1 MTAVLDLFSVAGRSA
16 LVTGGAS
23 GIGLAYVEAVA
34 EGGASVTI
42 ADIDP
47 VGAEREA
54 ERLRGLGY
62 TVRTAVLDVSDENA
76 VRQAFD
82 DHEAAYGALDIVFAN
97 AGMAA
102 GVGYLGFDGERDP
115 AGAIDNFSADDWR
128 KTIAI
133 NLDGAFFTIKHGV
146 RLMKKH
152 GKRGSIIATS
162 SNASEI
168 TAPIVATPYMPS
180 KAGVKHLVKQLARE
194 LAPFGIRVNAI
205 APGSIVTN
213 IGGGALKDPAVR
225 AIWDKDVPLGRMGEP
240 RELKPLALYLA
251 SDASDYMTGAELV
264 LDGGV
269 SLRGLAG

>member
-1 MTAVLDLFSVAGRSA
+1 MTLLDRFSLAGKSA

-42 ADIDP
+42 ADMD
-47 VGAEREA
+47 EA
-54 ERLRGLGY
+54 AAAKEADRLLASGFD
-62 TVRTAVLDVSDENA
+62 VRHSRMDVANDDD
-76 VRQAFD
+76 VRRAFD
-82 DHEAAYGALDIVFAN
+82 EHEAAFGAVDIVFAN

-102 GVGYLGFDGERDP
+102 GEGYMGFDGQRT
-115 AGAIDNFSADDWR
+115 ATGQIDTYSVDDWR

-133 NLDGAFFTIKHGV
+133 DLDGVFFTFRHAV

-152 GKRGSIIATS
+152 GRRGSLIATS

-168 TAPIVATPYMPS
+168 TVPIVATPYMPA
-180 KAGVKHLVKQLARE
+180 KAGVKHLVRQLARE

-205 APGSIVTN
+205 APGSVVTN
-213 IGGGALKDPAVR
+213 IGGGVLHNPEVR
-225 AIWDKDVPLGRMGEP
+225 AVWDLGVPLGRMGETHQF
-240 RELKPLALYLA
+240 KPLALYLA
-251 SDASDYMTGAELV
+251 SDASDYMTGTEIL

-269 SLRGLAG
+269 SLRGIEG